1 MKEMLRL
8 AMEELVDEGLV
19 RSLGVANF
27 SLAQLEALLAA
38 ARIRPVVLQVE
49 LHPLLAQRKLVGV
62 CMRKVACAHAS
73 HTDLSLEPRINTS
86 NANLRVC
93 AA

>member
-1 MKEMLRL
+1 MIEVLRL

-27 SLAQLEALLAA
+27 SLAQLEALLAT

-62 CMRKVACAHAS
+62 CMRKVAHAHTS
-73 HTDLSLEPRINTS
+73 YNDLIPEPRIDTS
-86 NANLRVC
+86 SANLRVC